1 MKRKLIVALMTMA
14 MATTT
19 LTGCSFSFRSTP
31 KTATDVIEKYSARET
46 ESNFNLNGEIN
57 MEIGMDAQGMSV
69 SIPIDLE
76 LDMDLVD
83 DAAHGDM
90 TMSASF
96 MGESLN
102 ESAEMYISGNKVYMY
117 DSDSDYWTVSDS
129 ELKSSIDGIF
139 DKDLFEDAELIVDKK
154 AKTYTI
160 NQSFEDFMENDDV
173 KDKLEDSADSM
184 TGMFSMNDDDIMD
197 AFKDATVSYVFDT
210 DYNLLSVSLEG
221 CSYKNEISEDG
232 VTADVYLNFG
242 FDFKFSKFGGIDEDD
257 VEVPKSVKNS
267 AIDGTDSNLGLMG
280 SFGGEEDVNTTV
292 PDEPLVPETSE
303 LPSTSEASSESEIS
317 SVLEVPSTQETT
329 SSSVVISDGEDI
341 YGSYNGV
348 SINISANDWASTF
361 GADGWVFDNE
371 DGEYSFMSCKNS
383 KYGDSDLYVYN
394 EARSNTTKDDILNK
408 GYYGYSIDV
417 SWSDAKPDMTFN
429 GLTWGASDD
438 DIFAAYGT
446 PDYSYTG
453 SMYTSYEYELSDDVI
468 MEFYI
473 YFDKGLQEVELSI
486 YNY

>member
-1 MKRKLIVALMTMA
+1 
-14 MATTT
+14 
-19 LTGCSFSFRSTP
+19 
-31 KTATDVIEKYSARET
+31 
-46 ESNFNLNGEIN
+46 

-117 DSDSDYWTVSDS
+117 DSDSDYWTVSNS

-184 TGMFSMNDDDIMD
+184 TGMFSMDDDDIMD

-242 FDFKFSKFGGIDEDD
+242 FDFKFSKFGEIDEDD

-267 AIDGTDSNLGLMG
+267 AIDETDSNLGLMG
-280 SFGGEEDVNTTV
+280 SFGGRR
-292 PDEPLVPETSE
+292 
-303 LPSTSEASSESEIS
+303 
-317 SVLEVPSTQETT
+317 
-329 SSSVVISDGEDI
+329 G
-341 YGSYNGV
+341 
-348 SINISANDWASTF
+348 
-361 GADGWVFDNE
+361 
-371 DGEYSFMSCKNS
+371 C
-383 KYGDSDLYVYN
+383 
-394 EARSNTTKDDILNK
+394 
-408 GYYGYSIDV
+408 
-417 SWSDAKPDMTFN
+417 
-429 GLTWGASDD
+429 
-438 DIFAAYGT
+438 
-446 PDYSYTG
+446 
-453 SMYTSYEYELSDDVI
+453 
-468 MEFYI
+468 
-473 YFDKGLQEVELSI
+473 
-486 YNY
+486 